1 MNTARRFVL
10 VDDFMPIR
18 TRAPL
23 VLQPHVPLAAKPAA
37 HRICEQIAVAT
48 PRFTF
53 NGVRALLRP
62 LLD

>member
-1 MNTARRFVL
+1 MSTARRFVL

-23 VLQPHVPLAAKPAA
+23 VLQPNAVPARTLARHVCAL
-37 HRICEQIAVAT
+37 VAETT

-53 NGVRALLRP
+53 NRVRAVLRS
-62 LLD
+62 LI